1 MSPKLT
7 HRVKNTLTVV
17 QSMARQTFRTT
28 TSGEAFV
35 ERFEGRLSALA
46 GAHALL
52 VDSQWQGA
60 DLAALA
66 RHQLQAYLVG
76 DAKRIHLEGEP
87 VTLPA
92 DLATPFGLILHEL
105 ATNAAKYG
113 SLSSDKGNVTLSWRL
128 EKRNDERQL
137 TVVWREVD
145 GPPVK
150 APESNGFGSV
160 LIEKSL
166 PEAVVRH
173 EFLEDGVV
181 CTIELPLP
189 EAEGD
194 GSTA

>member
-1 MSPKLT
+1 
-7 HRVKNTLTVV
+7 
-17 QSMARQTFRTT
+17 
-28 TSGEAFV
+28 
-35 ERFEGRLSALA
+35 
-46 GAHALL
+46 
-52 VDSQWQGA
+52 
-60 DLAALA
+60 
-66 RHQLQAYLVG
+66 
-76 DAKRIHLEGEP
+76 
-87 VTLPA
+87 
-92 DLATPFGLILHEL
+92 
-105 ATNAAKYG
+105 
-113 SLSSDKGNVTLSWRL
+113 LSWRL